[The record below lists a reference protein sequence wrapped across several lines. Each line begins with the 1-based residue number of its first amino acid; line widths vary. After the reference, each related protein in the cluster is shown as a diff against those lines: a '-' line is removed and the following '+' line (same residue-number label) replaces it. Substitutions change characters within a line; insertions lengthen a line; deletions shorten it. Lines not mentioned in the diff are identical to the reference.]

1 MKRGDVL
8 VMAPTQGNASALCDV
23 LAKSGIATS
32 PCSDCRDFAARL
44 VAEPEAALL
53 TEEALVPDVIAQLTR
68 ALQAQPAWSDLPIVI
83 LATSDGSGF
92 ESSPALAS
100 LRSTR
105 NITVLERP
113 VRVLTLVTAVE
124 SALRARARQHEVRDL
139 LERERVSRKQAEHA
153 SRVRDDFLATVS
165 HELRT
170 PLSAL
175 LVWSRLLATGKVPEK
190 DLPRALS
197 AIERS
202 AEAQSELVED
212 LLDAARM
219 LTGKLQLELAE
230 ADFAEVAASAVEIL
244 RPAAELKGI
253 RLETSLRLTG
263 VNILADP
270 IRIRQIVWNLVSNA
284 VKFTPRGG
292 KVSVALCRVGR
303 HLSLTVQDNGIG
315 ISSRFLPHVFERF
328 RQADSSD
335 TRRHGGLGLV
345 LAIVR
350 QLVELHGGTVTAASA
365 GKGKGATFTVVLP
378 SATDSS
384 SSAGRKKRRH

>member
-32 PCSDCRDFAARL
+32 PCSDWRDFAARL

-100 LRSTR
+100 LRSTG

-124 SALRARARQHEVRDL
+124 SALRERARQQEVRDL

-253 RLETSLRLTG
+253 RLETSLRLNG
-263 VNILADP
+263 KNILADP

-284 VKFTPRGG
+284 VK
-292 KVSVALCRVGR
+292 
-303 HLSLTVQDNGIG
+303 
-315 ISSRFLPHVFERF
+315 
-328 RQADSSD
+328 
-335 TRRHGGLGLV
+335 
-345 LAIVR
+345 
-350 QLVELHGGTVTAASA
+350 
-365 GKGKGATFTVVLP
+365 
-378 SATDSS
+378 
-384 SSAGRKKRRH
+384 